1 MCIRDSL
8 KNHLIFLKEWSE
20 EQHAAQERELKLEIR
35 NLYKEAEK
43 MGNLSG
49 DTHVDPLTM
58 FEQVY
63 GDMPKHLKRQRAN
76 FLDED

>member
-1 MCIRDSL
+1 
-8 KNHLIFLKEWSE
+8 
-20 EQHAAQERELKLEIR
+20 
-35 NLYKEAEK
+35 
-43 MGNLSG
+43 MGNLSA

-63 GDMPKHLKRQRAN
+63 ADMPDHLRRQRSE